1 MKGRT
6 AMSENKNTKEFLIGN
21 SHIFDNT
28 HLDERQKADAY
39 RITFKLFIALIYTM
53 LILSMSVVFFTIGTP
68 NTALPIA
75 GTVVMIITQLFI
87 VLYAAMT
94 SAKGAMNLEFARK
107 TSSPAYAVSLI
118 ALAVVLFLIS
128 LDGKDQRSRVN
139 DILYLIYMFVY
150 VVENLLLFYYSR
162 RNMKV
167 LEKQLKDD
175 EENDE

>member
-1 MKGRT
+1 MKK
-6 AMSENKNTKEFLIGN
+6 ETKEFLIGN

-68 NTALPIA
+68 NTALLIA
-75 GTVVMIITQLFI
+75 GAVVMIITQLFI

-94 SAKGAMNLEFARK
+94 SAKGAMNPEFARR
-107 TSSPAYAVSLI
+107 TSSPSYAVSLI

-128 LDGKDQRSRVN
+128 LDGKDQRSGVN
-139 DILYLIYMFVY
+139 NIFFLIYMFVY
-150 VVENLLLFYYSR
+150 VIENLLLFYYSR

-167 LEKQLKDD
+167 LENQLKDD
-175 EENDE
+175 ED